1 MKYCIAPTI
10 TLLLVIAS
18 ICAYLIYGNGAFLI
32 SSIYGLF
39 CFSAVTIMVCAIQ
52 KIDAEIKRITAS
64 VKRMD
69 RETIVVDRKAE
80 PNVIEIR
87 HSSPPYFACYKRN
100 GDVFTEEE

>member
-69 RETIVVDRKAE
+69 RETIVVDRKVE
-80 PNVIEIR
+80 PKEIR
-87 HSSPPYFACYKRN
+87 HSSPPYFACYRRN
-100 GDVFTEEE
+100 GEGR

>member
-69 RETIVVDRKAE
+69 RETIVVDRKVE
-80 PNVIEIR
+80 PKEIR